1 MAALPAGAT
10 AQQEDD
16 DSFLRVPVPEEG
28 EDRIHRLRTRVRHT
42 TVIVLPAGEN
52 ILDFVVGDS
61 EYWHLT
67 GAANVAFLKPLSP
80 DAATNIALV
89 CESGRIY
96 SFLVAEQSD
105 GPPHLVVRVE
115 SGAEAARLSGGSGR
129 PAFVARSEVAAY
141 QQMAAEAAEA
151 ARSAR
156 EAAEAGI
163 LEARSQAESAI
174 EAFRAGYPE
183 RLAFEYRLDGDAADR
198 PFLVEAMWH
207 DGQFTYLRSRAQESP
222 ALYELRDG
230 EPALVA
236 YDLDGGRALRRPPR
250 AGRRVAADRRQAGQL
265 AVHAAGR
272 APMSRWKQWVSP
284 PEGAL
289 PGGIVTKAGVVLIA
303 VLVGGLLLLVGD
315 DGSRGRC
322 DRSRVLARGPSRR

>member
-1 MAALPAGAT
+1 MRSPTTPIVLTALLLAALTAGAT
-10 AQQEDD
+10 AQQESDD
-16 DSFLRVPVPEEG
+16 AFLRVPVPEKG

-42 TVIVLPAGEN
+42 TVIVLPADEN

-61 EYWHLT
+61 EYWHLA
-67 GAANVAFLKPLSP
+67 GAANVAFLKPLRP

-96 SFLVAEQSD
+96 SFLVAEHSD

-115 SGAEAARLSGGSGR
+115 SGAEAAQLSGGSGR

-141 QQMAAEAAEA
+141 QQMAAEAAAA

-156 EAAEAGI
+156 EE
-163 LEARSQAESAI
+163 AESRAASEI
-174 EAFRAGYPE
+174 EEFRAGYPE

-207 DGQFTYLRSRAQESP
+207 DGQFTYLRSHAQESP

-236 YDLDGGRALRRPPR
+236 YDLTEDGLYIARHVLADGWLQIGDKRASWRFTPQEALR
-250 AGRRVAADRRQAGQL
+250 
-265 AVHAAGR
+265 
-272 APMSRWKQWVSP
+272 
-284 PEGAL
+284 
-289 PGGIVTKAGVVLIA
+289 
-303 VLVGGLLLLVGD
+303 
-315 DGSRGRC
+315 
-322 DRSRVLARGPSRR
+322 